1 MQTKAVELLKQ
12 YFGYEAFRKGQNDI
26 VEKVLEEKNT
36 LGIMPTGG
44 GKSICY
50 QVPALIYSGM
60 TVVVSPL
67 ISLMKDQVD
76 GLNQL
81 GIPSTYIN
89 SSLSNSELNERIENM
104 RNEKYK
110 LIYIAPERLEDV
122 RFFYLL
128 NELPISLVA
137 IDEAHCLSQWG
148 HDFRPSYLNISSLIR
163 KLPTNPVVLALTA
176 TATPQVRED
185 ICRHLSIEEENTIV
199 NGARRDNLSLQ
210 VVKGHDKFSYVSQYL
225 KKHAASSGII
235 YASTRKVVEQ
245 LYDKLTEKGIA
256 VGKYHGGLSDIERA
270 KYQDDFIR
278 DDITVMIA
286 TNAFGM
292 GIDKSNVRFVLHY
305 NLPRNIESYY
315 QEAGRAGRDG
325 EESECVLLFAPDD
338 IRIQK
343 FLIEQSDLEETRRT
357 NEYQKLQQMV
367 DYCHTESCLQQYIGH
382 YFEDEEFEKCK
393 KCSNCLDDGETS
405 NVTREAQMV
414 FSTIKR
420 MREKFGKTI
429 VAQVLVGSE
438 SKKVK
443 DFKLDQLTTYGL
455 LKTWTGKNLSQFIDY
470 LTAEQYLK
478 PSEGNFPTLRLTD
491 KAVAVLKG
499 ELQVYRKEKVAH
511 VAIEANDE
519 VFESLRQV
527 RKDIADKEK
536 VPPYLIFS
544 DKTLREMSRSI
555 PSSTEELLLV
565 NGVGQQ
571 KLEKYGEP
579 FLTALQ
585 PYRDQKTDQLVTV
598 QKKASSKIPSH
609 HITYERYEQ
618 GSSVKE
624 IAAERE
630 CTEETILSHLEKCVD
645 EGKNIDLRQFVNE
658 HHEQL
663 IEEAIEK
670 IGAERLK
677 PLKESLPEEVT
688 YFEIRY
694 VIGKR
699 VSQG

>member
-12 YFGYEAFRKGQNDI
+12 YFGYESFRKGQSHI
-26 VEKVLEEKNT
+26 VEKVLEGKNT

-50 QVPALIYSGM
+50 QIPALIFDGM
-60 TVVVSPL
+60 TIVVSPL

-89 SSLSNSELNERIENM
+89 SSLSNSELSERIENM
-104 RNEKYK
+104 RNEQYK

-128 NELPISLVA
+128 NELPITLVA

-210 VVKGHDKFSYVSQYL
+210 VVKGQDKFSYVSQYL

-256 VGKYHGGLSDIERA
+256 VGKYHGGLSDLERA

-278 DDITVMIA
+278 DNITVMIA

-343 FLIEQSDLEETRRT
+343 FLIEQSDLEESRRT
-357 NEYQKLQQMV
+357 NEYKKLQQMV

-382 YFEDEEFEKCK
+382 YFEDDEFEKCN

-405 NVTREAQMV
+405 DVTTEAQMV

-470 LTAEQYLK
+470 LTAEQFLK
-478 PSEGNFPTLRLTD
+478 PSEGNFPTLRLTE
-491 KAVAVLKG
+491 KAVTVLKG
-499 ELQVYRKEKVAH
+499 ELKVYRKEKVER
-511 VAIEANDE
+511 VVIEANDE
-519 VFESLRQV
+519 VFESLRKL
-527 RKDIADKEK
+527 RKEIADEEK

-544 DKTLREMSRSI
+544 DKTLREMSKAI
-555 PSSTEELLLV
+555 PITTEELLQV

-571 KLEKYGEP
+571 KLQKYGEQ
-579 FLTALQ
+579 FLNALQ
-585 PYRDQKTDQLVTV
+585 PFKDQKGEQEVFV
-598 QKKASSKIPSH
+598 QKKASSKVPSH
-609 HITYERYEQ
+609 HITYEMYLQ
-618 GSSVKE
+618 GSSVNE
-624 IAAERE
+624 IAEQRE
-630 CTEETILSHLEKCVD
+630 CSEETVLTHFEKCYD
-645 EGKNIDLRQFVNE
+645 EGKDIDLRQFVNE
-658 HHEQL
+658 QHEQL
-663 IEEAIEK
+663 IEEAIET

-677 PLKESLPEEVT
+677 PLKESLPAEVS

-699 VSQG
+699 VRQD

>member
-1 MQTKAVELLKQ
+1 MQKKAVELLKQ

-26 VEKVLEEKNT
+26 VEKVLEGQNT

-50 QVPALIYSGM
+50 QVPALIYTGV
-60 TVVVSPL
+60 TIVVSPL

-81 GIPSTYIN
+81 GISSTYIN
-89 SSLSNSELNERIENM
+89 SSLSTSELNERLENM
-104 RNEKYK
+104 RNEEYK
-110 LIYIAPERLEDV
+110 LIYVAPERLEDV
-122 RFFYLL
+122 RFFRLL
-128 NELPISLVA
+128 NELPITLVA

-148 HDFRPSYLNISSLIR
+148 HDFRPSYLNISTLISR
-163 KLPTNPVVLALTA
+163 LQTNPIVLALTA

-185 ICRHLSIEEENTIV
+185 ICRHLNISDENTIV
-199 NGARRDNLSLQ
+199 NGARRENLALQ
-210 VVKGHDKFSYVSQYL
+210 VVKGQDKFSYVSQYL
-225 KKHAASSGII
+225 KRNQASSGII

-245 LYDKLTEKGIA
+245 LYEKLTEKGIA
-256 VGKYHGGLSDIERA
+256 VGKYHAGLSDGERA
-270 KYQDDFIR
+270 QYQDDFLR
-278 DDITVMIA
+278 DNITVMIA

-343 FLIEQSDLEETRRT
+343 FLIEQSDIEETRKT
-357 NEYQKLQQMV
+357 NEYKKLQQMV
-367 DYCHTESCLQQYIGH
+367 DYCHTESCLQQYIGD
-382 YFEDEEFEKCK
+382 YFDDEEFEACDKCT
-393 KCSNCLDDGETS
+393 NCLDEGENTD
-405 NVTREAQMV
+405 VTREAQMV

-455 LKTWTGKNLSQFIDY
+455 LKTWTGKSVSQFIDY

-478 PSEGNFPTLRLTD
+478 PSEGNFPTLRLTE
-491 KAVAVLKG
+491 KAVSVLKG
-499 ELQVYRKEKVAH
+499 EIQVYRKEKIESIT
-511 VAIEANDE
+511 IEANDE
-519 VFESLRQV
+519 VFESLRKL
-527 RKDIADKEK
+527 RKDIADEEK

-544 DKTLREMSRSI
+544 DKTLREMSRTI
-555 PSSTEELLLV
+555 PTSTEELLKV

-571 KLEKYGEP
+571 KLEKYGAQFLETLLP
-579 FLTALQ
+579 FQEKRGEIT
-585 PYRDQKTDQLVTV
+585 TSTT
-598 QKKASSKIPSH
+598 KKGSSKIPSH
-609 HITYERYEQ
+609 HITYEMYQE
-618 GSSVKE
+618 GLSVIE
-624 IAAERE
+624 LAERRE
-630 CTEETILSHLEKCVD
+630 CSQETILTHLEKCHD
-645 EGKNIDLRQFVNE
+645 EGKDIDLRSFVNA

-663 IEEAIEK
+663 IEEAIQT

-677 PLKESLPEEVT
+677 PIKESLPEEVT

-694 VIGKR
+694 VINKK
-699 VSQG
+699 VIQN